1 MELSHGAR
9 KEETRMSEV
18 SEGLKKRGRPRRHAP
33 PEEIRELRNQGLSF
47 RAIARK
53 TGLGYGT
60 VRRVYW
66 GSERI
71 EASAAD

>member
-1 MELSHGAR
+1 MRENTAPA
-9 KEETRMSEV
+9 
-18 SEGLKKRGRPRRHAP
+18 KKRGRPRRDAP

-60 VRRVYW
+60 VRRAYW
-66 GSERI
+66 SSERG
-71 EASAAD
+71 EAAAAD

>member
-1 MELSHGAR
+1 MREG
-9 KEETRMSEV
+9 SEQ
-18 SEGLKKRGRPRRHAP
+18 GKKRGRPRRHAP

-60 VRRVYW
+60 VRRAYW
-66 GSERI
+66 SVGRI
-71 EASAAD
+71 EVSAAD

>member
-1 MELSHGAR
+1 MREG
-9 KEETRMSEV
+9 SEQLQ
-18 SEGLKKRGRPRRHAP
+18 LKKRGRPRRDVP
-33 PEEIRELRNQGLSF
+33 QGEIRELRNQGLSF
-47 RAIARK
+47 RAIADK

-60 VRRVYW
+60 VRRAYW